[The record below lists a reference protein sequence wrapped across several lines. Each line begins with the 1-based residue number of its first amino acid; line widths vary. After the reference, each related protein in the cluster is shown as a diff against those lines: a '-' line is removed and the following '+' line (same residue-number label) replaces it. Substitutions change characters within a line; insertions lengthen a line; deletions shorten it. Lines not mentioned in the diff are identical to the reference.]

1 MTGSASDLLGSR
13 SGDVNLLS
21 GDRGALSSSRPGVP
35 LTGCEADLPYR
46 AALRPGSDLER
57 ERFFRVLLRAGRR
70 ARDHAVP
77 GVFLLRSS
85 PSASHLLGA
94 RGYGAPPWRIGR
106 QEWDFSRYGYA
117 RLWFCQTPV

>member
-21 GDRGALSSSRPGVP
+21 GDRGALSSSWPGLP
-35 LTGCEADLPYR
+35 LTGRESDLPHR

-77 GVFLLRSS
+77 GVFLLRSP
-85 PSASHLLGA
+85 PSASYLLDA
-94 RGYGAPPWRIGR
+94 RGYGSPWRIGR
-106 QEWDFSRYGYA
+106 QEWDFSRHGYA
-117 RLWFCQTPV
+117 RLWFCQAPV